1 MVFLKNYTIQQN
13 LKIEI
18 LIFRNKKNKKN
29 MRFRLNN
36 LNRKFLLCFYRRLH
50 ELYIL

>member
-18 LIFRNKKNKKN
+18 LIFRNKKIKKICDLD
-29 MRFRLNN
+29 FNN
-36 LNRKFLLCFYRRLH
+36 LNRKFC
-50 ELYIL
+50 